1 MKRLRD
7 GLLFI
12 IFSALLICEP
22 VVYANEE
29 LNNSGVVIEKEN
41 IQQFFLDY
49 KKLYSTI
56 LNELQGGGI
65 GTKGESGLQ
74 NIDKL
79 INSARDVKVSESN
92 IDYLTDFIE
101 RAKKA
106 VAQYPPIDVSQIDIA
121 SENLPGLFI
130 NQMLG
135 LLAPFFTTTGGA
147 LSLVGIAIITF
158 ITVPLMPIMLIL
170 ALGVGI
176 VGLLLGVIFGL
187 PVALFYIV
195 TTFLSGFVSDNATA
209 QEPASISVDYRAVQ
223 SLEEIE
229 AIDNYD
235 FIPSYKLTNQ
245 LLAGLLPPV
254 DCVTSFIGAFAGIA
268 DVIVGIIPE
277 LTQFISD
284 NMSIITGALSSL
296 SGLLLNVISVSVS
309 ALITAAPIFL
319 IFALGGFL
327 IFALIGVALSLVLLS
342 PLILP
347 LLPVI
352 LLFVALGLAVGGIGF
367 LMFNRSLTPAGFDS
381 VNMTF
386 YDVINKSLESIEGDP
401 LMHIDII
408 VRDVL
413 NFAKQSFGKDSYAYV
428 DKLENI
434 VLSADLKTTDGIK
447 EATDGIL
454 EFIPLIQ

>member
-1 MKRLRD
+1 
-7 GLLFI
+7 
-12 IFSALLICEP
+12 
-22 VVYANEE
+22 
-29 LNNSGVVIEKEN
+29 
-41 IQQFFLDY
+41 
-49 KKLYSTI
+49 
-56 LNELQGGGI
+56 
-65 GTKGESGLQ
+65 
-74 NIDKL
+74 
-79 INSARDVKVSESN
+79 
-92 IDYLTDFIE
+92 
-101 RAKKA
+101 
-106 VAQYPPIDVSQIDIA
+106 
-121 SENLPGLFI
+121 
-130 NQMLG
+130 
-135 LLAPFFTTTGGA
+135 
-147 LSLVGIAIITF
+147 
-158 ITVPLMPIMLIL
+158 
-170 ALGVGI
+170 
-176 VGLLLGVIFGL
+176 
-187 PVALFYIV
+187 
-195 TTFLSGFVSDNATA
+195 
-209 QEPASISVDYRAVQ
+209 
-223 SLEEIE
+223 
-229 AIDNYD
+229 
-235 FIPSYKLTNQ
+235 
-245 LLAGLLPPV
+245 
-254 DCVTSFIGAFAGIA
+254 
-268 DVIVGIIPE
+268 
-277 LTQFISD
+277 
-284 NMSIITGALSSL
+284 
-296 SGLLLNVISVSVS
+296 
-309 ALITAAPIFL
+309 L